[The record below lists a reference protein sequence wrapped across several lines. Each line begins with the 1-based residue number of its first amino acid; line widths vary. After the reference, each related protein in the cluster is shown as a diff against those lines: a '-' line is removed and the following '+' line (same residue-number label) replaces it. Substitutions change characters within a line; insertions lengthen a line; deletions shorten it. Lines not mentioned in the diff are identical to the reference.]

1 MVKPNRDSIVAG
13 NHQPREEKLMT
24 LPISRREALR
34 KALLVAGSMGAAA
47 GLYAKSRGPER
58 AFTPAEGARIR
69 DESFAFLQK
78 CHRKDGGYNPSP
90 DPAYHGNSD
99 TAESDLAAVT
109 YAAVLAKT
117 FQRKL
122 PGASRSAEFIQGHQ
136 QPDGVFVNHEGNLK
150 PTDDLAILYNT
161 VQGVVSLRA
170 LGEKPRVN
178 PVHVMD
184 RFFENDRF
192 RKLPWY
198 TMSFYPLFY
207 ASLGAHFPDEYRK
220 AIASWLRSH
229 QSPDGY
235 LANLVASTFH
245 LVHFFRLI
253 GQPVPRASAVVDS
266 VIKGQQANGAWHHHP
281 RSWDVHSCFDAVFIL
296 RQLGGDSKRCR
307 AAINKGADWALTCR
321 TADGGFS
328 HFPGEHSDVDA
339 VYFQLG
345 TLIQAG
351 WIPGADFNL
360 PDAETLSWGHAM
372 KPGKIYPYP

>member
-1 MVKPNRDSIVAG
+1 MKM
-13 NHQPREEKLMT
+13 L
-24 LPISRREALR
+24 ISRREALR
-34 KALLVAGSMGAAA
+34 KGLLVAGSIGAAA
-47 GLYAKSRGPER
+47 GLYGKGRLLAKTFS
-58 AFTPAEGARIR
+58 PAEGVRIR
-69 DESFAFLQK
+69 EEVFAFLQK
-78 CHRKDGGYNPSP
+78 CARKDGGYNPSP
-90 DPAYHGNSD
+90 DPRYHGNSD

-122 PGASRSAEFIQGHQ
+122 PGSARSAEFIQGHQ
-136 QPDGVFVNHEGNLK
+136 QPDGVFVNHQGDLDPK
-150 PTDDLAILYNT
+150 ADLAILYNT
-161 VQGVVSLRA
+161 VQGVVGLRA
-170 LGEKPRVN
+170 LGEKPKIN

-184 RFFENDRF
+184 RFFVNNRF
-192 RKLPWY
+192 HKLPWY

-207 ASLGAHFPDEYRK
+207 AALGAYFPDEYRK
-220 AIASWLRSH
+220 AIASWLISH
-229 QSPDGY
+229 QAPDGY

-253 GQPVPRASAVVDS
+253 GQPTPRSSAVVEH
-266 VIKGQQANGAWHHHP
+266 VIKGQQPNGAWHHHP

-296 RQLGGDSKRCR
+296 RQLGGNTPRCR

-339 VYFQLG
+339 VYFQFG

-351 WIPGADFNL
+351 RIPDADFNL
-360 PDAETLSWGHAM
+360 PDAETLGWGHAM